1 MPYFIRKIW
10 HFLKQRMARGPRH
23 PLFIGLERSKSPWHS
38 RKQKEKRKR
47 KKKSLYRTRELHIML
62 IPAVLFTTFFAYLP
76 IFGLVMAFQDFKPLM
91 GFRESPFVGLQ
102 QFRYIF
108 TMPSFRT
115 AFVNTMIISFFKII
129 LSILVPMILSLMLNE
144 VTKSWFKRSV
154 QTIVFIPYFFSWAIL
169 AGMILE
175 IFAYDGIINNT
186 MLHLFGTDPTAF
198 LVSNKYFRTII
209 IGSDVWKGMGYNTV
223 LLLAAI
229 TNVDPTLYEAAQVDG
244 AGRWK
249 QVLHVTLPCIL
260 PMVAVLTVLG
270 LGNIL
275 NAGFEQILI
284 MYNPTV
290 EKTVDILDTLVY
302 RLGMTSHQYSAA
314 AAMGLFKSVISLI
327 FVGTSYLIL
336 YKKSDYRVF

>member
-1 MPYFIRKIW
+1 MAQQKTE
-10 HFLKQRMARGPRH
+10 LKV
-23 PLFIGLERSKSPWHS
+23 K
-38 RKQKEKRKR
+38 K
-47 KKKSLYRTRELHIML
+47 KKKSLYRTRELHVML
-62 IPAVLFTTFFAYLP
+62 IPAVVFTTVFAYLP

-91 GFRESPFVGLQ
+91 GFRESPFVGLK
-102 QFRYIF
+102 QFQYIF

-115 AFVNTMIISFFKII
+115 AFVNTMIISFFKIV
-129 LSILVPMILSLMLNE
+129 LSILVPLILSLMLNE

-186 MLHLFGTDPTAF
+186 MMHLFGMEPTAF

-249 QVLHVTLPCIL
+249 QVLHVTLPSIL

-290 EKTVDILDTLVY
+290 ERTVDILDTLVY

>member
-1 MPYFIRKIW
+1 MEFENGSQICADAVV
-10 HFLKQRMARGPRH
+10 LSGQVTVN
-23 PLFIGLERSKSPWHS
+23 E
-38 RKQKEKRKR
+38 
-47 KKKSLYRTRELHIML
+47 SLLTGE
-62 IPAVLFTTFFAYLP
+62 T
-76 IFGLVMAFQDFKPLM
+76 D
-91 GFRESPFVGLQ
+91 
-102 QFRYIF
+102 
-108 TMPSFRT
+108 
-115 AFVNTMIISFFKII
+115 
-129 LSILVPMILSLMLNE
+129 
-144 VTKSWFKRSV
+144 
-154 QTIVFIPYFFSWAIL
+154 AICL
-169 AGMILE
+169 L
-175 IFAYDGIINNT
+175 YT
-186 MLHLFGTDPTAF
+186 SF

>member
-1 MPYFIRKIW
+1 MAQQKTE
-10 HFLKQRMARGPRH
+10 LKV
-23 PLFIGLERSKSPWHS
+23 K
-38 RKQKEKRKR
+38 K
-47 KKKSLYRTRELHIML
+47 KKKSLYRTRELHVML
-62 IPAVLFTTFFAYLP
+62 IPAVVFTTVFAYLP

-91 GFRESPFVGLQ
+91 GFRESPFVGLK
-102 QFRYIF
+102 QFQYIF

-129 LSILVPMILSLMLNE
+129 LSILVPLILSLMLNE

-186 MLHLFGTDPTAF
+186 MMHLFGMDPTAF

-249 QVLHVTLPCIL
+249 QVLHVTLPSIL

-290 EKTVDILDTLVY
+290 ERTVDILDTLVY
-302 RLGMTSHQYSAA
+302 RLGMTSHQYSDA

>member
-1 MPYFIRKIW
+1 MAQPKIANN
-10 HFLKQRMARGPRH
+10 QRHALRATLM
-23 PLFIGLERSKSPWHS
+23 FK
-38 RKQKEKRKR
+38 KN
-47 KKKSLYRTRELHIML
+47 KKKSLYRTRELHAML
-62 IPAVLFTTFFAYLP
+62 IPAVIFITIFSYLP
-76 IFGLVMAFQDFKPLM
+76 IFGLAMAFQDFKPLI
-91 GFRESPFVGLQ
+91 GFKESPFVGLK
-102 QFRYIF
+102 QFQYIF
-108 TMPSFRT
+108 TMPSFQS
-115 AFVNTMIISFFKII
+115 AFINTMIISFFKIT
-129 LSILVPMILSLMLNE
+129 LSILVPLTLSLMLNE

-175 IFAYDGIINNT
+175 IFAYDGVINNSL
-186 MLHLFGTDPTAF
+186 LHLFGMEPTAF
-198 LVSNKYFRTII
+198 LVSNKYFRSII
-209 IGSDVWKGMGYNTV
+209 IASDVWKGMGYNTV

-229 TNVDPTLYEAAQVDG
+229 TNVDQSLYEAAQVDG

-290 EKTVDILDTLVY
+290 ERTVDILDTLVY

-327 FVGTSYLIL
+327 FVGTSYWIL

>member
-1 MPYFIRKIW
+1 MAQQKTE
-10 HFLKQRMARGPRH
+10 LKV
-23 PLFIGLERSKSPWHS
+23 
-38 RKQKEKRKR
+38 
-47 KKKSLYRTRELHIML
+47 KKKKRSLYRTRELHVML
-62 IPAVLFTTFFAYLP
+62 IPAVVFTTVFAYLP

-91 GFRESPFVGLQ
+91 GFRESPFVGLK
-102 QFRYIF
+102 QFQYIF

-129 LSILVPMILSLMLNE
+129 LSILVPLILSLMLNE

-186 MLHLFGTDPTAF
+186 MMHLFGMEPTAF

-209 IGSDVWKGMGYNTV
+209 IGSVVWKGMGYNTV

-249 QVLHVTLPCIL
+249 QVLHVTLPSIL

-290 EKTVDILDTLVY
+290 ERTVDILDTLVY

>member
-1 MPYFIRKIW
+1 MSMAQQKTE
-10 HFLKQRMARGPRH
+10 LKV
-23 PLFIGLERSKSPWHS
+23 K
-38 RKQKEKRKR
+38 K
-47 KKKSLYRTRELHIML
+47 KKKSLYRTRELHVML
-62 IPAVLFTTFFAYLP
+62 IPAVVFTTVFAYLP

-91 GFRESPFVGLQ
+91 GFRESPFVGLK
-102 QFRYIF
+102 QFQYIF

-129 LSILVPMILSLMLNE
+129 LSILVPLILSLMLNE

-175 IFAYDGIINNT
+175 IFAYDGIINHT
-186 MLHLFGTDPTAF
+186 MKHLFGMDPPAF

-249 QVLHVTLPCIL
+249 QVLHVTLPSIL

-290 EKTVDILDTLVY
+290 ERTVDILDTLVY

>member
-1 MPYFIRKIW
+1 
-10 HFLKQRMARGPRH
+10 MAQQKTE
-23 PLFIGLERSKSPWHS
+23 L
-38 RKQKEKRKR
+38 KEKK
-47 KKKSLYRTRELHIML
+47 KKKSLYRTRELHVML
-62 IPAVLFTTFFAYLP
+62 IPAVLFTTIFAYLP
-76 IFGLVMAFQDFKPLM
+76 IFGLVMAFLDFKPLM
-91 GFRESPFVGLQ
+91 CFRESPFVGLK
-102 QFRYIF
+102 QFQYIF

-115 AFVNTMIISFFKII
+115 AFVNTMIISFFKIV
-129 LSILVPMILSLMLNE
+129 LSILVPLILSLMLNE

-186 MLHLFGTDPTAF
+186 MMHLFGMDPTAF

-249 QVLHVTLPCIL
+249 QVLHVTLPSIL

-290 EKTVDILDTLVY
+290 ERTVDILDTLVY

>member
-1 MPYFIRKIW
+1 
-10 HFLKQRMARGPRH
+10 MAQQKTD
-23 PLFIGLERSKSPWHS
+23 L
-38 RKQKEKRKR
+38 KEKK
-47 KKKSLYRTRELHIML
+47 KKKSLYRTRELHVML
-62 IPAVLFTTFFAYLP
+62 IPAVLFTTVFAYLP

-91 GFRESPFVGLQ
+91 GFRESPFVGLK
-102 QFRYIF
+102 QFQYIF

-115 AFVNTMIISFFKII
+115 AFVNTMIISFFKIV
-129 LSILVPMILSLMLNE
+129 LSILVPLILSLMLNE

-186 MLHLFGTDPTAF
+186 MMHLFGMDPTAF

-249 QVLHVTLPCIL
+249 QVLHVTLPSIL

-290 EKTVDILDTLVY
+290 ERTVDILDTLVY

>member
-1 MPYFIRKIW
+1 MAQQKTE
-10 HFLKQRMARGPRH
+10 LKV
-23 PLFIGLERSKSPWHS
+23 K
-38 RKQKEKRKR
+38 K
-47 KKKSLYRTRELHIML
+47 KKKSLYRTRELHVML
-62 IPAVLFTTFFAYLP
+62 IPAVVFTTVFAYLP
-76 IFGLVMAFQDFKPLM
+76 IFGLVMAFQDFNPLM
-91 GFRESPFVGLQ
+91 GFRESPFVGLK
-102 QFRYIF
+102 QFQYIF

-129 LSILVPMILSLMLNE
+129 LSILVPLILSLMLNE

-186 MLHLFGTDPTAF
+186 MMHLFGMEPTAF

-249 QVLHVTLPCIL
+249 QVLHVTLPSIL

-290 EKTVDILDTLVY
+290 ERTVDILDTLVY

>member
-1 MPYFIRKIW
+1 MSMAQQKTE
-10 HFLKQRMARGPRH
+10 LKV
-23 PLFIGLERSKSPWHS
+23 K
-38 RKQKEKRKR
+38 K
-47 KKKSLYRTRELHIML
+47 KKKSLYRTRELHGML
-62 IPAVLFTTFFAYLP
+62 IPAVVFTTVIAYLP

-91 GFRESPFVGLQ
+91 GFRESPFVGLK
-102 QFRYIF
+102 QFQYIF

-129 LSILVPMILSLMLNE
+129 LSILVPLILSLMLNE

-186 MLHLFGTDPTAF
+186 MMHLFGMDPTAF

-249 QVLHVTLPCIL
+249 QVLHVTLPSIL

-290 EKTVDILDTLVY
+290 ERTVDILDTLVY

>member
-1 MPYFIRKIW
+1 MAQQKTE
-10 HFLKQRMARGPRH
+10 LKV
-23 PLFIGLERSKSPWHS
+23 K
-38 RKQKEKRKR
+38 K
-47 KKKSLYRTRELHIML
+47 KKKSLYRTRELHVML
-62 IPAVLFTTFFAYLP
+62 IPAVLFTTIFAYLP

-91 GFRESPFVGLQ
+91 GFRESPFVGLK
-102 QFRYIF
+102 QFQYIF

-129 LSILVPMILSLMLNE
+129 LSILVPLILSLMLNE

-175 IFAYDGIINNT
+175 IFAFDGIINNT
-186 MLHLFGTDPTAF
+186 MLHLFGMEPTAF

-249 QVLHVTLPCIL
+249 QVLHVTLPSIL

-290 EKTVDILDTLVY
+290 ERTVDILDTLVY

>member
-1 MPYFIRKIW
+1 MSKNTKKIAPKRSLLKDIKRDKW
-10 HFLKQRMARGPRH
+10 LYIFLIP
-23 PLFIGLERSKSPWHS
+23 
-38 RKQKEKRKR
+38 
-47 KKKSLYRTRELHIML
+47 IML
-62 IPAVLFTTFFAYLP
+62 YFF
-76 IFGLVMAFQDFKPLM
+76 IFKYVPMFGTIMAFQDFKPLM

-115 AFVNTMIISFFKII
+115 AVVNTMIISFFKII

-314 AAMGLFKSVISLI
+314 AAMGLFKSVI
-327 FVGTSYLIL
+327 
-336 YKKSDYRVF
+336 

>member
-1 MPYFIRKIW
+1 
-10 HFLKQRMARGPRH
+10 MAQQKTE
-23 PLFIGLERSKSPWHS
+23 L
-38 RKQKEKRKR
+38 KEKK
-47 KKKSLYRTRELHIML
+47 KKKSLYRTRELHVML
-62 IPAVLFTTFFAYLP
+62 IPAVVFTTVFAYLP

-91 GFRESPFVGLQ
+91 GFRESPFVGLK
-102 QFRYIF
+102 QFQYIF

-129 LSILVPMILSLMLNE
+129 LSILVPLILSLMLNE

-186 MLHLFGTDPTAF
+186 MMHLFGMEPTAF

-249 QVLHVTLPCIL
+249 QVLHVTLPSIL

-290 EKTVDILDTLVY
+290 ERTVDILDTLVY

>member
-1 MPYFIRKIW
+1 MENNKPK
-10 HFLKQRMARGPRH
+10 
-23 PLFIGLERSKSPWHS
+23 
-38 RKQKEKRKR
+38 KR
-47 KKKSLYRTRELHIML
+47 KKSLYRTRELHLML
-62 IPAVLFTTFFAYLP
+62 LPAVIFTALFCYLP
-76 IFGLVMAFQDFKPLM
+76 IGGLIMAFQDFKPLL
-91 GFRESPFVGLQ
+91 GFRKSAFVGLK
-102 QFRYIF
+102 QFHYIF
-108 TMPSFRT
+108 TMPSFRQ
-115 AFVNTMIISFFKII
+115 AFVNTIIIAFFKIT
-129 LSILVPMILSLMLNE
+129 LSIFVPLVLSLMLNE

-169 AGMILE
+169 AGMVLE
-175 IFAYDGIINNT
+175 IFAYDGVINNV
-186 MLHLFGTDPTAF
+186 LESLFGMESIAF
-198 LVSNKYFRTII
+198 LVSNKYFRTIV

-229 TNVDPTLYEAAQVDG
+229 TNVDPTLHEAAQVDG

-249 QVLHVTLPCIL
+249 QMLHVTLPGIM

-270 LGNIL
+270 LGGIL

-302 RLGMTSHQYSAA
+302 RLGMVSHQYSAA
-314 AAMGLFKSVISLI
+314 AAMGLFKSVISLL
-327 FVGTSYLIL
+327 FVGTSYWIL

>member
-1 MPYFIRKIW
+1 
-10 HFLKQRMARGPRH
+10 MAQQKTEG
-23 PLFIGLERSKSPWHS
+23 
-38 RKQKEKRKR
+38 KEK
-47 KKKSLYRTRELHIML
+47 KKTKSLYRTRELHIML

-129 LSILVPMILSLMLNE
+129 LSILVHMILSLMLNE

>member
-1 MPYFIRKIW
+1 MAQ
-10 HFLKQRMARGPRH
+10 LKTE
-23 PLFIGLERSKSPWHS
+23 L
-38 RKQKEKRKR
+38 KEKK
-47 KKKSLYRTRELHIML
+47 KKKSLYRTRELHVML
-62 IPAVLFTTFFAYLP
+62 IPAVLFTTIFAYLP

-91 GFRESPFVGLQ
+91 GFRESPFVGLK
-102 QFRYIF
+102 QFQYIF

-115 AFVNTMIISFFKII
+115 AFVNTMIISFFKIV
-129 LSILVPMILSLMLNE
+129 LSILVPLILSLMLNE

-186 MLHLFGTDPTAF
+186 MMHLFGMDPTAF

-249 QVLHVTLPCIL
+249 QVLHVTLPSIL

-290 EKTVDILDTLVY
+290 ERTVDILDTLVY

>member
-1 MPYFIRKIW
+1 MAQQKTE
-10 HFLKQRMARGPRH
+10 LKV
-23 PLFIGLERSKSPWHS
+23 K
-38 RKQKEKRKR
+38 K
-47 KKKSLYRTRELHIML
+47 KKKSLYRTRELHVML
-62 IPAVLFTTFFAYLP
+62 IPAVVFTTVFAYLP

-91 GFRESPFVGLQ
+91 GFRESPFVGLK
-102 QFRYIF
+102 QFQYIF

-129 LSILVPMILSLMLNE
+129 LSILVPLILSLMLNE

-186 MLHLFGTDPTAF
+186 MMHLFGMDPTAF

-249 QVLHVTLPCIL
+249 QVLHVTLPSIL

-290 EKTVDILDTLVY
+290 ERTVDILDTLVY

>member
-1 MPYFIRKIW
+1 
-10 HFLKQRMARGPRH
+10 MAQ
-23 PLFIGLERSKSPWHS
+23 
-38 RKQKEKRKR
+38 QKTEQKVKK
-47 KKKSLYRTRELHIML
+47 KKKSLYRTRELHVML
-62 IPAVLFTTFFAYLP
+62 IPAVLFTTIFAYLP

-91 GFRESPFVGLQ
+91 GFRESPFVGLK
-102 QFRYIF
+102 QFQYIF

-129 LSILVPMILSLMLNE
+129 LSILVPLILSLMLNE

-186 MLHLFGTDPTAF
+186 MMHLFGMDPTAF

-249 QVLHVTLPCIL
+249 QVLHVTLPSIL

>member
-1 MPYFIRKIW
+1 
-10 HFLKQRMARGPRH
+10 MAQQKTEG
-23 PLFIGLERSKSPWHS
+23 
-38 RKQKEKRKR
+38 KEK
-47 KKKSLYRTRELHIML
+47 KKKRSLYWTRERHMML

-186 MLHLFGTDPTAF
+186 MLHLFITDPTAF
-198 LVSNKYFRTII
+198 LVSNKYFLTII

-244 AGRWK
+244 ATKLSFEEGVDSYVPYAGALK
-249 QVLHVTLPCIL
+249 DNVDLTLSKVKHTMCNCGALSIPEL
-260 PMVAVLTVLG
+260 QQ
-270 LGNIL
+270 
-275 NAGFEQILI
+275 NARL
-284 MYNPTV
+284 
-290 EKTVDILDTLVY
+290 TLVSA
-302 RLGMTSHQYSAA
+302 TSIVEGGAHDVIVKD
-314 AAMGLFKSVISLI
+314 KSSM
-327 FVGTSYLIL
+327 
-336 YKKSDYRVF
+336 K

>member
-1 MPYFIRKIW
+1 
-10 HFLKQRMARGPRH
+10 MAQQKTEG
-23 PLFIGLERSKSPWHS
+23 
-38 RKQKEKRKR
+38 KEKK

-314 AAMGLFKSVISLI
+314 AAMGLFKSGISLI

>member
-1 MPYFIRKIW
+1 MAQQKTE
-10 HFLKQRMARGPRH
+10 LKV
-23 PLFIGLERSKSPWHS
+23 K
-38 RKQKEKRKR
+38 K
-47 KKKSLYRTRELHIML
+47 KKKSLYRTRELHVML
-62 IPAVLFTTFFAYLP
+62 IPAVVFTTVFAYLP

-91 GFRESPFVGLQ
+91 GFRESPFVGLK
-102 QFRYIF
+102 QFQYIF

-129 LSILVPMILSLMLNE
+129 LSILVPLILSLMLNE

-154 QTIVFIPYFFSWAIL
+154 QTIVFIPYFLSWAIL

-186 MLHLFGTDPTAF
+186 MMHLFGMEPTAF

-249 QVLHVTLPCIL
+249 QVLHVTLPSIL

-290 EKTVDILDTLVY
+290 ERTVDILDTLVY
-302 RLGMTSHQYSAA
+302 RLGITSHQYSAA

>member
-1 MPYFIRKIW
+1 MSMAQQKTE
-10 HFLKQRMARGPRH
+10 LKV
-23 PLFIGLERSKSPWHS
+23 K
-38 RKQKEKRKR
+38 K
-47 KKKSLYRTRELHIML
+47 KKKSLYRTRELHVML
-62 IPAVLFTTFFAYLP
+62 IPAVVFTTVFAYLP

-91 GFRESPFVGLQ
+91 GFRESPFVGLK
-102 QFRYIF
+102 QFQYIF

-129 LSILVPMILSLMLNE
+129 LSILVPLILSLMLNE

-186 MLHLFGTDPTAF
+186 MMHLFGMEPTAF

-249 QVLHVTLPCIL
+249 QVLHVTLPSIL

-290 EKTVDILDTLVY
+290 ERTVDILDTLVY

>member
-1 MPYFIRKIW
+1 
-10 HFLKQRMARGPRH
+10 MAQQKTE
-23 PLFIGLERSKSPWHS
+23 L
-38 RKQKEKRKR
+38 KEKK
-47 KKKSLYRTRELHIML
+47 KKKSLYRTRELHVML
-62 IPAVLFTTFFAYLP
+62 IPAVLFTTIFAYLP

-91 GFRESPFVGLQ
+91 GFRESPFVGLK
-102 QFRYIF
+102 QFQYIF

-115 AFVNTMIISFFKII
+115 AFVNTMIISFFKIV
-129 LSILVPMILSLMLNE
+129 LSILVPLILSLMLNE

-186 MLHLFGTDPTAF
+186 MMHLFGMDPTAF

-249 QVLHVTLPCIL
+249 QVLHVTLPSIL

-290 EKTVDILDTLVY
+290 ERTVDILDTLVY
-302 RLGMTSHQYSAA
+302 RLGMTSHQYSVA

>member
-1 MPYFIRKIW
+1 
-10 HFLKQRMARGPRH
+10 MAQQKTE
-23 PLFIGLERSKSPWHS
+23 L
-38 RKQKEKRKR
+38 KEKK
-47 KKKSLYRTRELHIML
+47 KKKSLYRTRELHVML
-62 IPAVLFTTFFAYLP
+62 IPAVLFTTVFAYLP

-91 GFRESPFVGLQ
+91 GFRESPFVGLK
-102 QFRYIF
+102 QFQYIF

-115 AFVNTMIISFFKII
+115 AFVNTMIISFFKIV
-129 LSILVPMILSLMLNE
+129 LSILVPLILSLMLNE

-154 QTIVFIPYFFSWAIL
+154 QTIVFIAYFFSWAIL
-169 AGMILE
+169 AGMLLE

-186 MLHLFGTDPTAF
+186 MMHLFGMDPTAF

-249 QVLHVTLPCIL
+249 QVLHVTLPSIL

-290 EKTVDILDTLVY
+290 ERTVDILDTLVY

-314 AAMGLFKSVISLI
+314 AAMGLIKSVISLI

>member
-1 MPYFIRKIW
+1 MAQQKTE
-10 HFLKQRMARGPRH
+10 LKV
-23 PLFIGLERSKSPWHS
+23 K
-38 RKQKEKRKR
+38 K
-47 KKKSLYRTRELHIML
+47 KKKSLYRTRELHVML
-62 IPAVLFTTFFAYLP
+62 IPAVVFTTVFAYLP

-91 GFRESPFVGLQ
+91 GFRESPFVGLK
-102 QFRYIF
+102 QFQYIF

-129 LSILVPMILSLMLNE
+129 LSILVPLILSLMLNE

-175 IFAYDGIINNT
+175 IFAYDGIINNI
-186 MLHLFGTDPTAF
+186 MMHLFGMDPTAF

-249 QVLHVTLPCIL
+249 QVLHVTLPSIL

-290 EKTVDILDTLVY
+290 ERTVDILDTLVY

>member
-1 MPYFIRKIW
+1 
-10 HFLKQRMARGPRH
+10 MAQ
-23 PLFIGLERSKSPWHS
+23 
-38 RKQKEKRKR
+38 QKTEVKVKK
-47 KKKSLYRTRELHIML
+47 KKKSLYRTRELHVML
-62 IPAVLFTTFFAYLP
+62 IPAVLFTTIFAYLP

-91 GFRESPFVGLQ
+91 GFRESPFVGLK
-102 QFRYIF
+102 QFQYIF

-129 LSILVPMILSLMLNE
+129 LSILVPLILSLMLNE

-186 MLHLFGTDPTAF
+186 MMHLFGMEPTAF

-249 QVLHVTLPCIL
+249 QVLHVTLPSIL

-290 EKTVDILDTLVY
+290 ERTVDILDTLVY

>member
-1 MPYFIRKIW
+1 MAFSQTTDGPQQAASVVYRLGEEYKSMAQQKTDLQRK
-10 HFLKQRMARGPRH
+10 K
-23 PLFIGLERSKSPWHS
+23 
-38 RKQKEKRKR
+38 
-47 KKKSLYRTRELHIML
+47 KKKSLYRTRELHVML

-91 GFRESPFVGLQ
+91 GFRESPFVGLK
-102 QFRYIF
+102 QFQYIF

-115 AFVNTMIISFFKII
+115 AFVNTMIISFFKIV
-129 LSILVPMILSLMLNE
+129 LSILVPLILSLMLNE

-249 QVLHVTLPCIL
+249 QVLHVTLPSIL

-336 YKKSDYRVF
+336 YKKSDYRG

>member
-1 MPYFIRKIW
+1 MAQQKTE
-10 HFLKQRMARGPRH
+10 LKV
-23 PLFIGLERSKSPWHS
+23 K
-38 RKQKEKRKR
+38 K
-47 KKKSLYRTRELHIML
+47 KKKSLYRTRELHVML
-62 IPAVLFTTFFAYLP
+62 IPAVVFTTVFAYLP

-91 GFRESPFVGLQ
+91 GFRESPFVGLK
-102 QFRYIF
+102 QFQYIF

-129 LSILVPMILSLMLNE
+129 LSILVPLILSLMLNE

-186 MLHLFGTDPTAF
+186 MMHLFGMDPTAF

-249 QVLHVTLPCIL
+249 QVLHVTLPSIL

-290 EKTVDILDTLVY
+290 ERTVDILDTLVY

-336 YKKSDYRVF
+336 YK

>member
-1 MPYFIRKIW
+1 MTKLR
-10 HFLKQRMARGPRH
+10 Q
-23 PLFIGLERSKSPWHS
+23 
-38 RKQKEKRKR
+38 KQK
-47 KKKSLYRTRELHIML
+47 KKKRGLYNTGQLHLML
-62 IPAVLFTTFFAYLP
+62 LPAVISTAIFAYFP
-76 IFGLVMAFQDFKPLM
+76 IFGLVMAFQDYKPLI
-91 GFRESPFVGLQ
+91 GFRESDFVGLA
-102 QFRYIF
+102 QFKYIF
-108 TMPSFRT
+108 TMPSFRQ
-115 AFVNTMIISFFKII
+115 AFVNTIIIAFFKII
-129 LSILVPMILSLMLNE
+129 LSILVPLILSLMLNE

-175 IFAYDGIINNT
+175 IFAYDGVVNNV
-186 MLHLFGTDPTAF
+186 LNSLFHTSPIAF
-198 LVSNKYFRTII
+198 LVSNRYFRSII

-229 TNVDPTLYEAAQVDG
+229 TSVDPTLYEAAQVDG

-249 QVLHVTLPCIL
+249 QAIHITLPDIA
-260 PMVAVLTVLG
+260 PMIAVLTVLG

-302 RLGMTSHQYSAA
+302 RLGMVNHQYSAA

>member
-1 MPYFIRKIW
+1 MAQQKTELQRK
-10 HFLKQRMARGPRH
+10 K
-23 PLFIGLERSKSPWHS
+23 
-38 RKQKEKRKR
+38 
-47 KKKSLYRTRELHIML
+47 KKKSLYRTRELHVML

-91 GFRESPFVGLQ
+91 GFRESPFVGLK
-102 QFRYIF
+102 QFQYIF

-129 LSILVPMILSLMLNE
+129 LSILVPLILSLMLNE

-249 QVLHVTLPCIL
+249 QVLHVTLPSIL

>member
-1 MPYFIRKIW
+1 MERPSLKANTRK
-10 HFLKQRMARGPRH
+10 
-23 PLFIGLERSKSPWHS
+23 
-38 RKQKEKRKR
+38 
-47 KKKSLYRTRELHIML
+47 KKKSLYRTRELHVML
-62 IPAVLFTTFFAYLP
+62 IPALIFTTIFAYFP

-91 GFRESPFVGLQ
+91 GFSGSAFVGLK
-102 QFRYIF
+102 QFQYIF

-115 AFVNTMIISFFKII
+115 AFVNTMIISFFKIT
-129 LSILVPMILSLMLNE
+129 LSILVPLVLSLMLNE
-144 VTKSWFKRSV
+144 VTKTWFKRSV

-175 IFAYDGIINNT
+175 IFAFDGIINNT
-186 MLHLFGTDPTAF
+186 LLHLFGTDPSAF
-198 LVSNKYFRTII
+198 LVSNKYFRGII

-229 TNVDPTLYEAAQVDG
+229 TNVDTALYEAAQVDG

-249 QVLHVTLPCIL
+249 QVLHVTLPSIL

-290 EKTVDILDTLVY
+290 ERTVDILDTLVY

-314 AAMGLFKSVISLI
+314 AAMGLFKSLISLI